1 VPPGA
6 AKIAKIGRSGSP
18 RSVVSLAAMSA
29 AILCIGTELTRG
41 ELQNT
46 NATWLAEALTTIGF
60 DVQEIDCVDDDRP
73 RIEAALGRLSQAH
86 EVVVCTGGL
95 GPTTDD
101 ITTECAARLAGV
113 ELVRDE
119 PSLELIRERL
129 ARFGRQMAVSNA
141 KQADFPRGSR
151 ILPNPNGTAP
161 GFELKLNRALAYFMP
176 GVPFEMK
183 AMFESFIEPAI
194 LPLLG
199 DRHFQVLLRTYGLA
213 ESEVNDRLGGIE
225 AEFGVL
231 IGYRATL
238 PEIEVKVLARAA
250 SVELAKERA
259 EAGARAV
266 RERLGEEA
274 IFGEGKTRFPEAL
287 CLLLQAKSQTLAL
300 AESCTGGLVSELL
313 TAHSGSSAVFRG
325 GAVTYSNESK
335 IALLGVPA
343 VLLARFGAVS
353 AEVARAMA
361 EGARAAFNSD
371 LALAL
376 TGIAGPT
383 GGSAD
388 KPVGLVHFA
397 VASASGV
404 SDRRVVFSGNRDQV
418 RRRAAFAG
426 LALVRRVAQHGHE
439 PA

>member
-1 VPPGA
+1 
-6 AKIAKIGRSGSP
+6 
-18 RSVVSLAAMSA
+18 MSA

-46 NATWLAEALTTIGF
+46 NATWLAEALTAIGF
-60 DVQEIDCVDDDRP
+60 DVRDIDCVDDDRA
-73 RIEAALGRLSQAH
+73 RIEGALARLTQAH
-86 EVVVCTGGL
+86 EVVICTGGL

-129 ARFGRQMAVSNA
+129 SRFGRQMAASNA

-183 AMFESFIEPAI
+183 AMFESFIEPVIA
-194 LPLLG
+194 PLLS
-199 DRHFQVLLRTYGLA
+199 DRHFQILLRTFGMA
-213 ESEVNDRLGGIE
+213 ESEVNDRLAGIE
-225 AEFGVL
+225 AEFGVT

-238 PEIEVKVLARAA
+238 PEIEVKVLARAE
-250 SVELAKERA
+250 SVELAQQRA
-259 EAGARAV
+259 AQGARAV
-266 RERLGEEA
+266 RERLGDEV
-274 IFGEGKTRFPEAL
+274 IFGEGKARFPEAV
-287 CLLLQAKSQTLAL
+287 CSVLQAKAQTLAL

-361 EGARAAFNSD
+361 EGARLAFNAD
-371 LALAL
+371 YALAL

-388 KPVGLVHFA
+388 KPVGLVHYA
-397 VASASGV
+397 VASATGL
-404 SDRRVVFSGNRDQV
+404 SDRRAVFGGNREQI